1 MHKNRSNEDY
11 TALYKEKFPI
21 YKIYLIYRKNEEIKE
36 ITRQWTI
43 NNYRNKGE
51 KVKSKQNFKHF
62 ENRLNNKKGRNE
74 GDKKGKRNV
83 WGSGWCG
90 EIIAYIQLKILKFT
104 I

>member
-1 MHKNRSNEDY
+1 MNNR
-11 TALYKEKFPI
+11 KE
-21 YKIYLIYRKNEEIKE
+21 
-36 ITRQWTI
+36 
-43 NNYRNKGE
+43 
-51 KVKSKQNFKHF
+51 
-62 ENRLNNKKGRNE
+62 RNE